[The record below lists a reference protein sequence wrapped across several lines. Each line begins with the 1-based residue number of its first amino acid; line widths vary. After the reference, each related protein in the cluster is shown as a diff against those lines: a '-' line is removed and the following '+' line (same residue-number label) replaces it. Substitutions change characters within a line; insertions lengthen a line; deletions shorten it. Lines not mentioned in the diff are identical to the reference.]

1 MSYAGPSA
9 PKPSK
14 ASKART
20 APSRPPLSV
29 SDDGP
34 PTAVFAAGLALG
46 IAIGAGVALLIA
58 PRSGA
63 TTRRRLARRGRRLAR
78 RGRDVWSDLREELH
92 EAAARR
98 RRAKQIDRPGKAVD

>member
-9 PKPSK
+9 PRPSN
-14 ASKART
+14 ART
-20 APSRPPLSV
+20 APFRPSSPPA
-29 SDDGP
+29 DGP
-34 PTAVFAAGLALG
+34 PTAVFAAGLAIG

-92 EAAARR
+92 EAATRR
-98 RRAKQIDRPGKAVD
+98 RRAKQIDGPGGEAGD